1 MRPMCAHCIFRW
13 LLVACLRGSGLP
25 MACFNRL
32 LITGDIED
40 SIGACHTA
48 TVGCARPVVPRKEW
62 LAVVIKRA
70 EAKVCRE
77 LTKQLSV

>member
-1 MRPMCAHCIFRW
+1 MCVLRIFRW
-13 LLVACLRGSGLP
+13 LLVACLRGSSLP

-40 SIGACHTA
+40 SISALHTA
-48 TVGCARPVVPRKEW
+48 IVGCARPVVPRREW
-62 LAVVIKRA
+62 LAVVMERA
-70 EAKVCRE
+70 EAKMCRE